1 MNAQQQNTAP
11 SRILYK
17 RFPFTPWARRHPA
30 GMAIV
35 CFAGATWQVFLGVL
49 MCSYGYWL
57 GLLPLAAAVVNFTAS
72 YYLVQR
78 IPSPSPAQ
86 SVPSPAQSTPSEP
99 AVLASVR

>member
-1 MNAQQQNTAP
+1 MNAQQQNPAP

-30 GMAIV
+30 GASIV
-35 CFAGATWQVFLGVL
+35 CFAAATWQVFLGVL

-72 YYLVQR
+72 YYLVQHIPSQAQS
-78 IPSPSPAQ
+78 IPSPVQNILTEPVPA
-86 SVPSPAQSTPSEP
+86 SA
-99 AVLASVR
+99 R

>member
-1 MNAQQQNTAP
+1 
-11 SRILYK
+11 
-17 RFPFTPWARRHPA
+17 
-30 GMAIV
+30 MAILH
-35 CFAGATWQVFLGVL
+35 FAAATWQVFLGVL

-72 YYLVQR
+72 YYLVQL

-86 SVPSPAQSTPSEP
+86 SIPSEP

>member
-1 MNAQQQNTAP
+1 MNAQQQNPAP

-30 GMAIV
+30 GAAIL
-35 CFAGATWQVFLGVL
+35 CFAAATWQVFLGVL

-57 GLLPLAAAVVNFTAS
+57 GLLPLAAAVVNLTAS
-72 YYLVQR
+72 FCLVQR
-78 IPSPSPAQ
+78 IPSPSP
-86 SVPSPAQSTPSEP
+86 VQSTPSEP

>member
-1 MNAQQQNTAP
+1 MNAQQQNPAP

-17 RFPFTPWARRHPA
+17 RFPFTSWARRHPA
-30 GMAIV
+30 GAAIL
-35 CFAGATWQVFLGVL
+35 CFAAATWQVFLGVL

-57 GLLPLAAAVVNFTAS
+57 GLLPLAAAVVTFTAS

-78 IPSPSPAQ
+78 IPSPSP
-86 SVPSPAQSTPSEP
+86 SPVQSTPSEP